1 LITQDQAAAIA
12 FHVCGAPPNDPKR
25 GWDLT
30 EFDVGWLITERAGT
44 GRRDGSTRVIERE
57 SGRVMS
63 FPASVPPSRLLADY
77 DKVRRGGTMALCGFS
92 SSTFSPTSRTRSPA
106 G

>member
-1 LITQDQAAAIA
+1 MITQDQAAAIA

-30 EFDVGWLITERAGT
+30 EFDAGWLITERAAA
-44 GRRDGSTRVIERE
+44 GRRDGSTRVIERD

-63 FPASVPPSRLLADY
+63 FPFSVPPSRITADY
-77 DKVRRGGTMALCGFS
+77 RAVQVDGT
-92 SSTFSPTSRTRSPA
+92 PA
-106 G
+106 EA

>member
-12 FHVCGAPPNDPKR
+12 FHVCGAPPGDPKR

-30 EFDVGWLITERAGT
+30 EFDAGWLITERAKAARG
-44 GRRDGSTRVIERE
+44 DGGTRVIERE

-63 FPASVPPSRLLADY
+63 FPSSVPPSRIVADY
-77 DKVRRGGTMALCGFS
+77 PSVQADGT
-92 SSTFSPTSRTRSPA
+92 PA
-106 G
+106 DR

>member
-12 FHVCGAPPNDPKR
+12 FHVCGAPPGDPKR

-30 EFDVGWLITERAGT
+30 EFDAGWLITERAKTARG
-44 GRRDGSTRVIERE
+44 DGVTRVIERE

-63 FPASVPPSRLLADY
+63 FPSSIPPSRILADY
-77 DKVRRGGTMALCGFS
+77 EKVQADGT
-92 SSTFSPTSRTRSPA
+92 PA
-106 G
+106 ER

>member
-1 LITQDQAAAIA
+1 MITQDQAAAIA
-12 FHVCGAPPNDPKR
+12 FHVCGAPPGDPRR

-30 EFDVGWLITERAGT
+30 EFDAGWLITERART

-63 FPASVPPSRLLADY
+63 FPASVPPSRITTDY
-77 DKVRRGGTMALCGFS
+77 QAVQAAGT
-92 SSTFSPTSRTRSPA
+92 PA
-106 G
+106 EA

>member
-12 FHVCGAPPNDPKR
+12 FHVCGAPPSDPKR

-30 EFDVGWLITERAGT
+30 EFDAGWLITERAAR
-44 GRRDGSTRVIERE
+44 GRAAGETRVIERE

-63 FPASVPPSRLLADY
+63 FPASVPPSKITADY
-77 DKVRRGGTMALCGFS
+77 QAVQADGT
-92 SSTFSPTSRTRSPA
+92 PA
-106 G
+106 

>member
-12 FHVCGAPPNDPKR
+12 FHVCGAPPGDPKR

-30 EFDVGWLITERAGT
+30 EFDAGWLITERAKAARG
-44 GRRDGSTRVIERE
+44 DGGTRVIERD

-63 FPASVPPSRLLADY
+63 FPSSVPPSRILADY
-77 DKVRRGGTMALCGFS
+77 EKVRAAGTS
-92 SSTFSPTSRTRSPA
+92 EQR
-106 G
+106 

>member
-1 LITQDQAAAIA
+1 VITQDQAAAIA
-12 FHVCGAPPNDPKR
+12 FHVCGAPPGDPRR

-30 EFDVGWLITERAGT
+30 EFDAGWLITERART
-44 GRRDGSTRVIERE
+44 GRRDGATRVIERD

-63 FPASVPPSRLLADY
+63 FPASVPPSRIMADY
-77 DKVRRGGTMALCGFS
+77 NAALKDGS
-92 SSTFSPTSRTRSPA
+92 ALP

>member
-1 LITQDQAAAIA
+1 MITQDQAAAIA
-12 FHVCGAPPNDPKR
+12 FHVCGAPPNDPRR

-30 EFDVGWLITERAGT
+30 EFDAGWLITSRAKAARSGE
-44 GRRDGSTRVIERE
+44 TRVIERD

-63 FPASVPPSRLLADY
+63 FPAAVPPSRILADY
-77 DKVRRGGTMALCGFS
+77 DQVRNDGTMELCGFS
-92 SSTFSPTSRTRSPA
+92 SLTFSPTSRTRSPA

>member
-12 FHVCGAPPNDPKR
+12 FHVCGAPPSDPKR

-30 EFDVGWLITERAGT
+30 EFDAGWLIAERAKAARG
-44 GRRDGSTRVIERE
+44 DGGTRVIERD

-63 FPASVPPSRLLADY
+63 FPSSVPPSRIMADY
-77 DKVRRGGTMALCGFS
+77 QAVQANGT
-92 SSTFSPTSRTRSPA
+92 PA
-106 G
+106 AR

>member
-1 LITQDQAAAIA
+1 MITQDQAAAIA

-30 EFDVGWLITERAGT
+30 EFDAGWLITERAKAARG
-44 GRRDGSTRVIERE
+44 DGGTRVIERD

-63 FPASVPPSRLLADY
+63 FPPSVSPSRILADY
-77 DKVRRGGTMALCGFS
+77 PAVQADGTSEQG
-92 SSTFSPTSRTRSPA
+92 
-106 G
+106 

>member
-1 LITQDQAAAIA
+1 VITQDQAAAIA
-12 FHVCGAPPNDPKR
+12 FHVCGAPPGDPRR

-30 EFDVGWLITERAGT
+30 EFDAGWLITERART

-63 FPASVPPSRLLADY
+63 FPASVPPSRITADY
-77 DKVRRGGTMALCGFS
+77 NAVLKDGSALPG
-92 SSTFSPTSRTRSPA
+92 
-106 G
+106 

>member
-1 LITQDQAAAIA
+1 VITQDQAAAIA

-30 EFDVGWLITERAGT
+30 EFDAGWLITERAKAAG
-44 GRRDGSTRVIERE
+44 GDGGTRVIERD

-63 FPASVPPSRLLADY
+63 FPSSVSPSRILADY
-77 DKVRRGGTMALCGFS
+77 PAVQADGTSEQG
-92 SSTFSPTSRTRSPA
+92 
-106 G
+106 